1 MPVIAD
7 NQEDVSVKKG
17 IRKTLLLFVL
27 LLTTVVGYSGVFAN
41 IKQSLENHLRKL
53 VRVAQLAELYYV
65 EAVSWDSAV
74 NGAINGMLQQL
85 DPHSVYLTPEKV
97 QENEEKFNAEYIGI
111 GIEYDFLDAVPTILS
126 IVPGSPAEAV
136 GLVTGDQIIEI
147 DHQNV
152 IGKTQEQI
160 KSLLRGE
167 RFSNVQLKIHRYS
180 VNQPLSISLKRDRI
194 PYKSVT
200 ASFMADD
207 STGYVHLNRFAAT
220 TAIELDNQLRQMET
234 MGMNRL
240 ILDLRDNPGGYLH
253 EAVKVAAMFIP
264 GHQLIVYTKGRTE
277 EVEEEF
283 YSDRY
288 GRRLVRDYPL
298 VVLINHNSASAAE
311 IVAGAIQ
318 DYDRGIIIGE
328 NSFGK
333 GLVQREFPLD
343 DGSAVRITTARYFT
357 PSGRCIQR
365 PYKGLAKDEYY
376 QNSFD
381 STFIDNSQKPQYY
394 TANGRI
400 VYGGGGI
407 HPDILISESDEQQ
420 IPQLHL
426 LIEQKVFKEVA
437 LNYWRICQNSIGEL
451 QYFVYYQ
458 KLDKEWLQ
466 QFRNIALRKGIR
478 FSNEQFAYQS
488 QWIENRIKAQIAK
501 MKWGDTGYQHVL
513 MILDKPFTFAKKSFK
528 QAGEILASHTLD

>member
-1 MPVIAD
+1 M
-7 NQEDVSVKKG
+7 SKG
-17 IRKTLLLFVL
+17 IRKALLIITLS
-27 LLTTVVGYSGVFAN
+27 VVVVAGYSGVIAD
-41 IKQSLENHLRKL
+41 IKQSLENHIRKL
-53 VRVAQLAELYYV
+53 IRVAQLAELYYV
-65 EAVSWDSAV
+65 ETVSWDSAV
-74 NGAINGMLQQL
+74 DGAISGMLQQL
-85 DPHSVYLTPEKV
+85 DPHSVYLSPEQV

-111 GIEYDFLDAVPTILS
+111 GIEYDMLDDVPTILS
-126 IVPGSPAEAV
+126 IIPNSPAEAA
-136 GLVTGDQIIEI
+136 GLLPGDQIVEI
-147 DHQNV
+147 DRESA
-152 IGKTQEQI
+152 IGKTADQV
-160 KSLLRGE
+160 KAMLRGE
-167 RFSNVQLKIHRYS
+167 KFSTIQLKIHRHTAER
-180 VNQPLSISLKRDRI
+180 PLSISVKRDRI

-200 ASFMADD
+200 AGFMADD

-220 TAIELDNQLRQMET
+220 TAIELDNQLRQLEKE
-234 MGMNRL
+234 GMQRL

-318 DYDRGIIIGE
+318 DYDRGVIVGE

-365 PYKGLAKDEYY
+365 TYKGLSKDEYY
-376 QNSFD
+376 HKALDTTSVYGKQR
-381 STFIDNSQKPQYY
+381 PQYY

-400 VYGGGGI
+400 VFGGGGI
-407 HPDILISESDEQQ
+407 HPDIIVPGMNEEEV
-420 IPQLHL
+420 PQLDL
-426 LIEQKVFKEVA
+426 LLKQKVFKEVA
-437 LNYWRICQNSIGEL
+437 VNYWRKHQNSFGEL
-451 QYFVYYQ
+451 KHFVYD
-458 KLDKEWLQ
+458 KALEKEWLQ
-466 QFRNIALRKGIR
+466 QLRNVALRKGIH
-478 FSNEQFAYQS
+478 FTNEQFTQYAD
-488 QWIENRIKAQIAK
+488 WIENRLKAQIAK
-501 MKWGDTGYQHVL
+501 MVWGDTGFQNVL
-513 MILDKPFTFAKKSFK
+513 MTIDKPFAVARDSFIK
-528 QAGEILASHTLD
+528 ADKILSFNALNESLHSETSN